1 MLVYNKLLETQAT
14 LELLQ
19 RELPPD
25 EESGFPDHVRQ
36 ATQELVQVLTRA
48 HETFFKDCFC
58 TQWMETALRQ
68 HGDVKETV
76 SELLYDLQWCRSVL
90 CSILLK
96 RAGQDSQPMKPE
108 DCDGTLSITDR
119 YALSTAAKKDQ
130 ENLKALLRDLKANHT
145 CSGECWN
152 GKQVSVSCLATQL
165 LEKFDFQEQPK
176 AAQEKYYNGLPA
188 HDRKK
193 LSKWPLALLISPED
207 RSRGP
212 FQASGSFGDVFTTVW
227 REETYAMKVPKPGC
241 LEIFKQEIEAL
252 AGMHH
257 PHIMRL
263 VCCTEGPATREC
275 SYLMEKMDMTL
286 FDMLE
291 EHQILCLLPAV
302 DLMLQVAEGMKHLHS
317 MGLVHRDLKPHN
329 ILVKKVQQVS
339 FPHRYDPTR
348 ILTSLPQPNP
358 VWIAKVSDFGTS
370 KAKNESTAYSH
381 KTKGPIGSPMY
392 MAPEVYD
399 LEPDDEIP
407 ERFHP
412 MKTDV
417 YSFGILCSVMVTGK
431 SSPFEFEELVPTK
444 KFKNNV
450 RQGKRPT
457 LPPDCPDRLSW
468 LINRCWHGVP
478 LSRPSFH
485 DICRELRYIKGL
497 LLTDDKSTLV
507 KIPRNEGFQGFQGL
521 QMEGPW
527 GGRGGLK
534 FVGLCT
540 PMSITSIAIRHES
553 GETPLIWSLNIG
565 FKYNGYRATS
575 SHGENIPRR
584 NGLKTEKFSL
594 QPHEFL
600 TQVEGYEGLTHY
612 KLENHKRVRGVS
624 GITFHTNLK
633 AYGPYGGGKEPNFT
647 HFQSSI
653 GRIVGF
659 FGSSG
664 SLVDSIGV
672 FVSHDL

>member
-1 MLVYNKLLETQAT
+1 MAATLVTLALDLCNKIADAHDKSSLLFNGQQCMVAYNKLLETQGT

-25 EESGFPDHVRQ
+25 EETSSPDHVRQ

-48 HETFFKDCFC
+48 YETFFKDCFC
-58 TQWMETALRQ
+58 TEWMETALRQ

-76 SELLYDLQWCRSVL
+76 GELLYDLQWCRSVL

-96 RAGQDSQPMKPE
+96 RAGQDSQALKPE
-108 DCDGTLSITDR
+108 DCDGTLSVTDR

-130 ENLKALLRDLKANHT
+130 ENLKTLLRDLKVNHT

-152 GKQVSVSCLATQL
+152 GKQVSVPCLATQL

-176 AAQEKYYNGLPA
+176 VAQEEYYNGLPA
-188 HDRKK
+188 HDRHT

-207 RSRGP
+207 RSQGP
-212 FQASGSFGDVFTTVW
+212 FLASGSFGDVFRTAW
-227 REETYAMKVPKPGC
+227 RGETYAMKIPKPEG
-241 LEIFKQEIEAL
+241 LNIFKQEIAAL

-263 VCCTEGPATREC
+263 VCCTEGPAAREC
-275 SYLMEKMDMTL
+275 SYLMELMDMTL
-286 FDMLE
+286 FNMLE
-291 EHQILCLLPAV
+291 EHQILCLLQAV
-302 DLMLQVAEGMKHLHS
+302 DLILQVAEGMKYLHS

-339 FPHRYDPTR
+339 FPHRQDPTR
-348 ILTSLPQPNP
+348 MPTSLPLLNP

-381 KTKGPIGSPMY
+381 QTLPIGSTLY

-399 LEPDDEIP
+399 LEPDDEEP

-417 YSFGILCSVMVTGK
+417 YSFGILCFVMVTGK

-444 KFKNNV
+444 KFKDNV

-457 LPPDCPDRLSW
+457 LPPDCPARLSW
-468 LINRCWHGVP
+468 LITRCWHGDP
-478 LSRPSFH
+478 LSRPSFP

-507 KIPRNEGFQGFQGL
+507 KIPRSEEFQVFQGL
-521 QMEGPW
+521 Q
-527 GGRGGLK
+527 GLQ
-534 FVGLCT
+534 
-540 PMSITSIAIRHES
+540 
-553 GETPLIWSLNIG
+553 
-565 FKYNGYRATS
+565 
-575 SHGENIPRR
+575 
-584 NGLKTEKFSL
+584 FSL

-600 TQVEGYEGLTHY
+600 TQVEGYEGITHY
-612 KLENHKRVRGVS
+612 HHGTHERVRGVS

-633 AYGPYGGGKEPNFT
+633 TYGPYGGGKEPNFA
-647 HFQSSI
+647 HFQSSV

-659 FGSSG
+659 CGSSG
-664 SLVDSIGV
+664 SIVDSIGV

>member
-1 MLVYNKLLETQAT
+1 MAATIVTLALDLCNKIADDHDKSSLLCNGQQCMLVYNKLLETQAT

-48 HETFFKDCFC
+48 YETFFKDCFC
-58 TQWMETALRQ
+58 TEWMETALRQ

-96 RAGQDSQPMKPE
+96 RAGQDSQAMKPE
-108 DCDGTLSITDR
+108 DCDGTLSVTDR

-130 ENLKALLRDLKANHT
+130 ENLKALLRDLKVNHT

-176 AAQEKYYNGLPA
+176 AAQEEYYNGLPA

-207 RSRGP
+207 RSQGP
-212 FQASGSFGDVFTTVW
+212 FLASGSFGDVFRTAW
-227 REETYAMKVPKPGC
+227 RGETYAMKVPKPGC
-241 LEIFKQEIEAL
+241 LEIFKQEIAAL

-275 SYLMEKMDMTL
+275 SYLMEFMDMTL
-286 FDMLE
+286 FGMLE
-291 EHQILCLLPAV
+291 EHQILCLLQAV
-302 DLMLQVAEGMKHLHS
+302 DLILQVAEGMKHLHS
-317 MGLVHRDLKPHN
+317 IGLVHRDLKPHN

-339 FPHRYDPTR
+339 FPHPYDDPS
-348 ILTSLPQPNP
+348 ILMLLPLSNP

-381 KTKGPIGSPMY
+381 QTKTIGSPMY
-392 MAPEVYD
+392 MAPEVYE
-399 LEPDDEIP
+399 LESDDEEP

-417 YSFGILCSVMVTGK
+417 YSFGILCFVMVTGK
-431 SSPFEFEELVPTK
+431 SSPYEFEELVPTK
-444 KFKNNV
+444 KFKDNV

-457 LPPDCPDRLSW
+457 LPPDCPARLSW
-468 LINRCWHGVP
+468 LITRCWHGDP

-497 LLTDDKSTLV
+497 LLTGICCNLDQLS
-507 KIPRNEGFQGFQGL
+507 PGL
-521 QMEGPW
+521 Y
-527 GGRGGLK
+527 
-534 FVGLCT
+534 F
-540 PMSITSIAIRHES
+540 SH
-553 GETPLIWSLNIG
+553 LNC
-565 FKYNGYRATS
+565 
-575 SHGENIPRR
+575 
-584 NGLKTEKFSL
+584 
-594 QPHEFL
+594 
-600 TQVEGYEGLTHY
+600 
-612 KLENHKRVRGVS
+612 
-624 GITFHTNLK
+624 
-633 AYGPYGGGKEPNFT
+633 
-647 HFQSSI
+647 
-653 GRIVGF
+653 
-659 FGSSG
+659 
-664 SLVDSIGV
+664 
-672 FVSHDL
+672 